1 MEKEEIHIL
10 EREIV
15 TKYKLSYRG
24 SLIFPFFRDIYLPNG
39 GATRPSVQF
48 SGKIMVAQ
56 ILNFFRLV
64 RLYKKVED
72 IFMVSTR
79 LFKGQEI
86 YFTRVLDILKGQ
98 NFSTMTYTED
108 WTHSSRDVLVLNP
121 LKLLFYSMSKLA
133 GLFFKLTLNDE
144 LAIRLKS
151 KRVEYILWYYWWKMV
166 VGKVKPKRVSFL
178 THYFW
183 TPLIQVCHEMGVES
197 IELQHGVIGRSVVT
211 YSYDHINSD
220 KIILPHKLLLLGS
233 PWKDNINMKS
243 VSQVITGDYRLK
255 SDLKIPSNTLMRKY
269 DYYLISQPTIHSM
282 LFSILS
288 FFHNFDWCVCLHPV
302 DKSNLSFLKSLDE
315 MRIDYVQDWSG
326 IIHEDAEVIGSSSML
341 LLELTGKVKTITQ
354 IIDLEAKFSALGSVD
369 YFNKLI
375 QTENG
380 WEFVARDNQ
389 ESVEYFEEL
398 NYEELSEIYCRKA
411 T

>member
-1 MEKEEIHIL
+1 MEKEEIQIL
-10 EREIV
+10 ECEIV
-15 TKYKLSYRG
+15 RKYNLSYRG

-48 SGKIMVAQ
+48 SGRILIAQ
-56 ILNFFRLV
+56 IVNVFRLF

-72 IFMVSTR
+72 IFLVSTR
-79 LFKGQEI
+79 LFKGKEI
-86 YFTRVLDILKGQ
+86 FFTRLIDIQNGQ
-98 NFSTMTYTED
+98 DFSTMTYTED
-108 WTHSSRDVLVLNP
+108 WTYSSKDVLVLNP
-121 LKLLFYSMSKLA
+121 LKLLFFSISKLA
-133 GLFFKLTLNDE
+133 GLFFKVSLKDE
-144 LAIRLKS
+144 LAIRLRS

-197 IELQHGVIGRSVVT
+197 IELQHGVIGQGAVT

-220 KIILPHKLLLLGS
+220 RIILPHKLLLLGS
-233 PWKDNINMKS
+233 PWRDNINMKS

-255 SDLKIPSNTLMRKY
+255 FDLQSSSNSLMRKY

-282 LFSILS
+282 LLSIVS
-288 FFHNFDWCVCLHPV
+288 FFNNFDWCVCLHPV
-302 DKSNLSFLKSLDE
+302 DKSNLKFLKCLDE
-315 MRIDYVQDWSG
+315 MRIDYVQDWSSVV
-326 IIHEDAEVIGSSSML
+326 HEDAQVIGSSSML
-341 LLELTGKVKTITQ
+341 LLELSGKVKTVTQ
-354 IIDLEAKFSALGSVD
+354 IIDMEAKYSALGSVNH
-369 YFNKLI
+369 FNKLI

-389 ESVEYFEEL
+389 EFVEYFEEL
-398 NYEELSEIYCRKA
+398 NYEELCDIYRCK
-411 T
+411 TT

>member
-1 MEKEEIHIL
+1 MEKEEIYIL

-48 SGKIMVAQ
+48 SGRIIVAQ

-72 IFMVSTR
+72 IFLVSTR

-86 YFTRVLDILKGQ
+86 YFTRLLDILKGQ
-98 NFSTMTYTED
+98 DFSTMTYTED
-108 WTHSSRDVLVLNP
+108 WTHNSRDVLVLNP
-121 LKLLFYSMSKLA
+121 LKLLFFSMSKLA
-133 GLFFKLTLNDE
+133 ELFFKLTLNDE

-197 IELQHGVIGRSVVT
+197 IELQHGVIGPNVVT
-211 YSYDHINSD
+211 YCYDHINPD
-220 KIILPHKLLLLGS
+220 RIILPHKLLLLGS
-233 PWKDNINMKS
+233 PWKDNIKMKS

-255 SDLKIPSNTLMRKY
+255 FDLQKSSNSTLRKY
-269 DYYLISQPTIHSM
+269 DYYFISQPTIHST
-282 LFSILS
+282 LFSVVS
-288 FFHNFDWCVCLHPV
+288 FFSDFDWCICLHPV
-302 DKSNLSFLKSLDE
+302 DKSNLSFLKCLDE
-315 MRIDYVQDWSG
+315 MRIDYVQDWSS
-326 IIHEDAEVIGSSSML
+326 IVHDDADVIGSSSML
-341 LLELTGKVKTITQ
+341 LLELSGKVKTVTQ
-354 IIDLEAKFSALGSVD
+354 IIDIEAKYSALGSVD
-369 YFNKLI
+369 HFNKLI
-375 QTENG
+375 QTEDG
-380 WEFVARDNQ
+380 WEFVSTDNQ
-389 ESVEYFEEL
+389 DLIEYFEEL
-398 NYEELSEIYCRKA
+398 NYEELSKIYRS
-411 T
+411 TTT